1 MSINDNLAHRINY
14 MRVQIHML
22 QEQLAKMKKHAKRA
36 CEDMS
41 TIVNNFQLLGMK
53 AISNPDL
60 KETTFDKMNSLK
72 TVLDHYDDKRQEYQ
86 IMVIQYHEL
95 VQINRGS
102 IDPSVTD
109 IRKIDDTNNYVGL
122 TINDMLGK
130 LAAIVAQGV
139 EPEEKKMEEDE
150 DFLALMDE
158 IVDEGEEDK
167 IDPEPNPDESSIFQ
181 FQVIKE
187 NKECLKLLDE
197 FDPALCIE

>member
-1 MSINDNLAHRINY
+1 MMTNVKNIKLWLS
-14 MRVQIHML
+14 
-22 QEQLAKMKKHAKRA
+22 
-36 CEDMS
+36 S
-41 TIVNNFQLLGMK
+41 TG
-53 AISNPDL
+53 
-60 KETTFDKMNSLK
+60 
-72 TVLDHYDDKRQEYQ
+72 
-86 IMVIQYHEL
+86 L

-139 EPEEKKMEEDE
+139 EPEETKMEEDE

-158 IVDEGEEDK
+158 IVDEGEKDK
-167 IDPEPNPDESSIFQ
+167 MIDPEPNPDESSIFQ

-187 NKECLKLLDE
+187 NKECLKLLEE